1 MFNYFRQ
8 NKLFTQCQSG
18 FIPGDSC
25 DAQLLSIVHKICQS
39 FDFSPK
45 TDTNGVFFN
54 ISKAFDNIWH
64 EGLLFKLLSYGILGS
79 LETIT

>member
-25 DAQLLSIVHKICQS
+25 VAQLLSIVHEICQS
-39 FDFSPK
+39 FDFSPT

-54 ISKAFDNIWH
+54 ISKGFDNIWH
-64 EGLLFKLLSYGILGS
+64 EGLLFKLLSY
-79 LETIT
+79 